1 MANPFEKRATE
12 YLREDEAFLAV
23 VTPEPLA
30 TFFQKPAKEDRL
42 YDRLAMIIGTP
53 GSGKT
58 TLARLFQYPT
68 LRTLLRN
75 RALNTY
81 KPLVDTLT
89 TCGAIANGHPAVM
102 GSRVSLE
109 TEYREFWEFPYPED
123 LRIGLMLALLQART
137 MLVWLRSLENAG
149 VALHAVK
156 ITARADA
163 EAALTAIGGAT
174 GTALLERA
182 RQVESAIY
190 DISAALVAPSVEEID
205 SAAAAAYRPF
215 DVIETFEIQ
224 DSEDLLSLR
233 PLVIFDDAHILHP
246 SQLNALQRWL
256 TRREM
261 RVARWVLTRLDAL
274 TTTDVLSDQE
284 GDEPGLKRTREIT
297 DIWMQSHDD
306 RWAQRLAFRK
316 MARDMADRYLSQMEV
331 FNRRRLKS
339 LGDLLSTQVEPIS
352 PSKGDD
358 LAEYVDNLQRKYK
371 IAAERRAVMEK
382 EVEDYLPNAEDA
394 GDDLRL
400 AMLAIFF
407 ERYWNR
413 IPQRGLFEEG
423 EEDSDP
429 NRPITA
435 DAGIAD
441 GARIHLLHDYQRPY
455 FYGIDMLCDAS
466 SENAEQFLQLASRLV
481 AQSETQLI
489 RTNPATLT
497 ATVQNKLLRER
508 AGEIIKEWDFP
519 QHQLVRRLAEGIAR
533 ECLTKSMEGNAS
545 LKGGASA
552 FGIPQ
557 EDFNTIPK
565 KYPDLARVL
574 QFGIAYN
581 AFTLITGHR
590 TKKRVWCL
598 IELGGILLLHHG
610 LTLKRGGF
618 LERRIPDLQR
628 LVGER

>member
-30 TFFQKPAKEDRL
+30 TFFQKPATEGKL

-75 RALNTY
+75 RTLNTY

-89 TCGAIANGHPAVM
+89 TCGAIANGQPVVIGA
-102 GSRVSLE
+102 RVSLE
-109 TEYREFWEFPYPED
+109 TEYREFWEFPYPDE
-123 LRIGLMLALLQART
+123 LRIGLMLALLQARA
-137 MLVWLRSLENAG
+137 MLTWLRSLENAG
-149 VALHAVK
+149 VDLQAVK
-156 ITARADA
+156 ITARAEA

-174 GTALLERA
+174 GTILLERA
-182 RQVESAIY
+182 REVERAIY
-190 DISAALVAPSVEEID
+190 DISAALVAPSASEID
-205 SAAAAAYRPF
+205 GAAAAAYRPF

-224 DSEDLLSLR
+224 DGEVSLSLR

-246 SQLNALQRWL
+246 SQLSALQRWL

-284 GDEPGLKRTREIT
+284 GDEPGLTRAREIT

-306 RWAQRLAFRK
+306 RWTQRLAFRK
-316 MARDMADRYLSQMEV
+316 MAKDMADRYLSQMEV

-339 LGDLLSTQVEPIS
+339 LGDLLSTQVDPIS
-352 PSKGDD
+352 RSKYDE
-358 LAEYVDNLQRKYK
+358 LAKHVDSLQRKYT
-371 IAAERRAVMEK
+371 ITAERRTAMEK
-382 EVEDYLPNAEDA
+382 EIDSYLPNAEDA

-400 AMLAIFF
+400 EMLAIFF

-413 IPQRGLFEEG
+413 IPQRGFFD
-423 EEDSDP
+423 EDEDIDP

-441 GARIHLLHDYQRPY
+441 GARVHLLHDYQRPY
-455 FYGIDMLCDAS
+455 FYGIDALCDAS

-489 RTNPATLT
+489 RANPATLT

-508 AGEIIKEWDFP
+508 AGEIIKDWDFP
-519 QHQLVRRLAEGIAR
+519 QHQLVRRLSDGIAAQ
-533 ECLTKSMEGNAS
+533 CLEKSMEGNAS

-581 AFTLITGHR
+581 AFTLIPEHR
-590 TKKRVWCL
+590 TKKRLWCL

-628 LVGER
+628 LMGER